1 MKKRL
6 EAPENSA
13 KLLVDFRAV
22 MYSSY
27 YWAKN
32 KCDKDN
38 RADMECGIMF
48 RFFDKLHLAHTYAN
62 TNRIFIC
69 VDDKESKRKDIYPA
83 YKGKRKKDELLVSF
97 FPFFDYVAEEILPK
111 MGFKNIV
118 KAPGLEA
125 DDIIA
130 SICAKENK
138 LPLVIFSED
147 ADLYQCLKYNV
158 SMMSVMRSTA
168 ANASIMD
175 VARFR
180 RIWGIEPEQWI
191 DVKSIAGCATDN
203 VPGIKGVGEK
213 TAIKYLKGE
222 LTRGLK
228 YICIS
233 NGGDTIDFTRRLVKI
248 PFDGEVLD
256 IKYTPEEF
264 NKSGIAEVASK
275 YGLFRTFEDPFW
287 VNFFGLE
294 DA

>member
-1 MKKRL
+1 MRKKL
-6 EAPENSA
+6 EAPENAA
-13 KLLVDFRAV
+13 KLLIDFRAV

-38 RADMECGIMF
+38 RSDMECGIMF
-48 RFFDKLHLAHTYAN
+48 RFFDKMRLAHTYAR

-69 VDDKESKRKDIYPA
+69 VDDKESKRKELYPA

-97 FPFFDYVAEEILPK
+97 FPFFDYVAEEVLPK

-118 KAPGLEA
+118 RAPGLEA

-130 SICAKENK
+130 SICTKEDK

-158 SMMSVMRSTA
+158 SMMSVMRSSSAT
-168 ANASIMD
+168 ASIMD

-180 RIWGIEPEQWI
+180 RIWGIEPAQWV
-191 DVKSIAGCATDN
+191 DVKAIAGCCTDN
-203 VPGIKGVGEK
+203 VPGIKGVGEA
-213 TAIKYLKGE
+213 TAIKYIKGE

-228 YICIS
+228 YLSIVD
-233 NGGDTIDFTRRLVKI
+233 GGDTIEFTRRLVQL

-256 IKYTPEEF
+256 IKYNPEGF
-264 NKSGIAEVASK
+264 DKHGIAEVASK
-275 YGLFRTFEDPFW
+275 YDLFRTFEDPFW
-287 VNFFGLE
+287 INFFGLE